1 MPYMARDEHEE
12 ILNKLLD
19 PEIEQSERT
28 ELLGTLR
35 NNYNT
40 TVSSFD
46 EANSTVEK
54 LQNDNSDLIISN
66 SKLFRQVGIVGNEGK
81 EKEVEEKEFSETVTL
96 EQLEGEQ

>member
-1 MPYMARDEHEE
+1 MEYMARDEHEE

-28 ELLGTLR
+28 ELLGVLR

-66 SKLFRQVGIVGNEGK
+66 SKLFRQVGIVGNEDK

>member
-1 MPYMARDEHEE
+1 MTYMARDEHEE

-40 TVSSFD
+40 TVTSFD

-66 SKLFRQVGIVGNEGK
+66 SKLFRQVGIVGNEDK

>member
-1 MPYMARDEHEE
+1 MTYMARDEHEE

-46 EANSTVEK
+46 EVNSTVEK